1 MTPSRSTP
9 PRSRARRW
17 VPRGIAI
24 LAILASPIVTHALFT
39 STAPASEVAAG
50 AGAGEAG
57 GGVAPIPVRTRVLSV
72 SGAPDRSAATL
83 EVAGTLRARREVTL
97 AFAVEGVVDR
107 VPADDGDRVT
117 VGAVLAGLDPV
128 PFEAALAQA
137 EARERFL
144 RAQTARSSRLR
155 DANAI
160 SAEELEANQAELAT
174 LSGQVRLARWQ
185 LERSTLRAPFDG
197 VIRARHVELG
207 QVVGPGAPGVE
218 LLQVDTLEVSVA
230 VPVTALP
237 ALAEGHALDVHVG
250 DLDLTVRGTV
260 DHRPVSGDPRAGT
273 VPLVVMVPNP
283 DGTLLPGLVA
293 EVTVTTNTTVA
304 SAAALH
310 VPLDAVEA
318 LDDRT
323 VVYVVEGDHV
333 RAATITTGRVSGSTI
348 EVRDGLTEGARIVV
362 RPPDRLRDG
371 DPVRVIDEGV

>member
-1 MTPSRSTP
+1 MTPTRSTPSRP
-9 PRSRARRW
+9 RARRW
-17 VPRGIAI
+17 VPRGVAI
-24 LAILASPIVTHALFT
+24 LVVLAAPLVTHALFT
-39 STAPASEVAAG
+39 STAPPSGAA
-50 AGAGEAG
+50 EAP
-57 GGVAPIPVRTRVLSV
+57 GGVAPIPVRTRVLTTS
-72 SGAPDRSAATL
+72 APADRAGATL
-83 EVAGTLRARREVTL
+83 EVAGTLRARREATL

-107 VPADDGDRVT
+107 VPADDGDRVSAGT
-117 VGAVLAGLDPV
+117 ELAGLDPV

-174 LSGQVRLARWQ
+174 LAGQVRLSRWR

-207 QVVGPGAPGVE
+207 QVVGPGGPAIE

-237 ALAEGHALDVHVG
+237 ALDEGHALDVRVD
-250 DLDLTVRGTV
+250 DLDLTLRGVV

-273 VPLVVMVPNP
+273 VPLVVRVPNP
-283 DGTLLPGLVA
+283 DGVVLPGLVA
-293 EVTVTTNTTVA
+293 EVTVATNPPVA
-304 SAAALH
+304 TAGAMH

-323 VVYVVEGDHV
+323 VVYVVDGDRV

-348 EVRDGLTEGARIVV
+348 EVRDGLAEGARVVV

-371 DPVRVIDEGV
+371 DPVRVIEEGV